1 MIILWRFHGSFTLD
15 SHIWFAQGSEQK
27 VWNGIDSL
35 CCSRRRR
42 RYSHSIIRFNHL
54 QYHSVEIAKIYSSC
68 FRKIFVK
75 SAHLLEQNYTVSG
88 LTKFF
93 QVKSKF
99 FDFAHCEHVND
110 KNWKKIEWT
119 LIKCISWLVI
129 FKTLFILLF
138 IKRLKEGVDWSF
150 KNQHSSVEN

>member
-54 QYHSVEIAKIYSSC
+54 QYHSVEIAKIFTKKS
-68 FRKIFVK
+68 VK
-75 SAHLLEQNYTVSG
+75 STNLLGQNYTVSG
-88 LTKFF
+88 LTEFF

-138 IKRLKEGVDWSF
+138 IKRLKEGVDWSLKKEMQF
-150 KNQHSSVEN
+150 SVEN